1 MSQYASLGFR
11 SLLDELRAV
20 TAEISCEQM
29 QLIMSTDKPYALID
43 VRETHEVQF
52 GSIPDALHV
61 SKGVIERDLE
71 KLIPDKNVIV
81 IVFCA
86 VGARSLISAYMLQ
99 KMGYKYV
106 YSLKGGFN
114 EWLRYTNSNT

>member
-1 MSQYASLGFR
+1 MSLYDNLGFC
-11 SLLDELRAV
+11 SLLEELRVV
-20 TAEISCEQM
+20 TTEINCQQM
-29 QLIMSTDKPYALID
+29 QLIMRADKPYALID

-52 GSIPDALHV
+52 GSIHGSKHL

-71 KLIPDKNVIV
+71 KFIPDKNTIV
-81 IVFCA
+81 VVFCA

-99 KMGYKYV
+99 KMGYKHV

>member
-1 MSQYASLGFR
+1 MSQYASLGFC

-29 QLIMSTDKPYALID
+29 QLIMGTDKPYALID

-71 KLIPDKNVIV
+71 KLIPDKSVIV
-81 IVFCA
+81 I
-86 VGARSLISAYMLQ
+86 MLQ